1 MRVGAGVLFERL
13 YLAFSTFWKQR
24 DFDLEEPAGPLIAIV
39 YDTKQ
44 NFARHAAAELG
55 EATSSIIGYYSL
67 QTNRIKTYDLT
78 GVESFRSAKRTTTAD
93 HINRLLAQPQAERT
107 VATLIHEATHQM
119 AFNCGLQ
126 TRYAAIPLWV
136 SEGIAVFFETPTCK
150 ANGDGEPLGKSIVY
164 GWATFTLRRPPA
176 A

>member
-1 MRVGAGVLFERL
+1 MYNTSQDYVRWCGALFERL

-24 DFDLEEPAGPLIAIV
+24 DFGLKEPAGPLIAIV

-55 EATSSIIGYYSL
+55 EATPSIIGYYSL

-93 HINRLLAQPQAERT
+93 HINRLLVQPQAERT
-107 VATLIHEATHQM
+107 VATLIHEATPQM

-136 SEGIAVFFETPTCK
+136 SEGIAVFFETPDLQSKRGWRTI
-150 ANGDGEPLGKSIVY
+150 GEVNQY
-164 GWATFTLRRPPA
+164 G
-176 A
+176 